1 MVAVVLLAV
10 PLLLVVVLL
19 VPVLLVVVLL
29 NVVMVDVVMLD
40 VLLLLVVVVVLML
53 ELVVV
58 LLVPMHSSVPSAHL
72 SSSASSNGTQN
83 LSPSKSNEHSPL
95 VPPAHPEHR
104 NGLIVVTVELV
115 VVTVVLSGGT
125 SP

>member
-1 MVAVVLLAV
+1 MTKVEVTLVTDAVV
-10 PLLLVVVLL
+10 
-19 VPVLLVVVLL
+19 
-29 NVVMVDVVMLD
+29 VDP
-40 VLLLLVVVVVLML
+40 LLLLVDVVPVMVVA
-53 ELVVV
+53 
-58 LLVPMHSSVPSAHL
+58 MHWSVPSAHL

-83 LSPSKSNEHSPL
+83 VSPSHSTEHSPL

-115 VVTVVLSGGT
+115 VVTVVLSGGI

>member
-19 VPVLLVVVLL
+19 AVVLL
-29 NVVMVDVVMLD
+29 DVVLLDAVLLD
-40 VLLLLVVVVVLML
+40 VVLLPLVVVVLML

-58 LLVPMHSSVPSAHL
+58 LLVPMHRSVPSAHL

-95 VPPAHPEHR
+95 VPPAHPEHA

-115 VVTVVLSGGT
+115 IVTVVLSGGT

>member
-10 PLLLVVVLL
+10 PLLLVVLL
-19 VPVLLVVVLL
+19 LDVVLL
-29 NVVMVDVVMLD
+29 DVVLLD
-40 VLLLLVVVVVLML
+40 VVLLPLVVVVLML

-83 LSPSKSNEHSPL
+83 VSPSKSNEHSPL
-95 VPPAHPEHR
+95 VPPAHPEHA

>member
-19 VPVLLVVVLL
+19 AVVLLDVVLLDVVLLPLVVVL
-29 NVVMVDVVMLD
+29 
-40 VLLLLVVVVVLML
+40 LML

-58 LLVPMHSSVPSAHL
+58 LLVPMHRSVPSAHL

-83 LSPSKSNEHSPL
+83 VSPSKSNEHSPL
-95 VPPAHPEHR
+95 VPAEQFEHA